1 MDRGQGQPLTREELV
16 LPEKVQVPV
25 QVGEVVVQALPSR
38 SPVEGHAMS
47 GLDKVGPGLELWP
60 HPSRWGIHK
69 VPHGIRLQTQWAPPL
84 GKHQLWKPSSH
95 SQPSMN

>member
-25 QVGEVVVQALPSR
+25 QVGEVVLQALPSR

-47 GLDKVGPGLELWP
+47 ELDEVGPGLELWP
-60 HPSRWGIHK
+60 HPSRWGIHRC
-69 VPHGIRLQTQWAPPL
+69 HTGFGSRLSGPRPL
-84 GKHQLWKPSSH
+84 ENTNCGSLAVTH
-95 SQPSMN
+95 SLV